1 VVPIDNAQED
11 LGRAIVATDSN
22 LSNHDM
28 QVLGLFRTVAQ
39 QTMDFLSDSWAN
51 MGQKEDFVNS
61 DSNQQFQLVVP
72 KKKKN
77 KLKQHSETSKGFK
90 VGASGRSPR

>member
-28 QVLGLFRTVAQ
+28 QVLGLVRTVAQ

-77 KLKQHSETSKGFK
+77 KLKKHSETSKGFK
-90 VGASGRSPR
+90 VGAFGRSPR